1 MLINNPESLRPLTI
15 GGEPSAPELDTLDI
29 GTVLR
34 FARRNRRLV
43 LAWVVA
49 CLCAACVY
57 AAITPS
63 QYTAFGTILIQD
75 PAPHGPAGLPAEA
88 AHAAFM
94 ESQIQVL
101 RSEEVLGR
109 VVDRKRLVDDPEF
122 GGSGEGLHAFLM
134 NGVRS
139 LLGARKAPKPD
150 EPRHAT
156 VLRVRNGLTITQL
169 GVSNAVE
176 IGFTARAPARAAEIA
191 TAIIQSYVEGRLE
204 AARSEREEMAA
215 SLQRRLTE
223 LHNKAFGTQAVPDS
237 STSAISEEQA
247 RARFRELQITTETY
261 RALYTNLLQREYSD
275 AEAQSPSAGVRVLN
289 PAEPPLRPSRPNL
302 PLVFVLALVA
312 GGGGGVGHALL
323 RQFTGRPPRTPDD
336 LRPWAGPEP
345 VAGVPWLAA
354 ARWKAEASP
363 PACVQTAYTRV
374 SPGLYQAIDRL
385 TIRLQGGQVRARG
398 LVIAVAAPTA
408 GAGAS
413 TVAAHIARI
422 ISDSGQKTLL
432 VDADW
437 RKTDAD
443 EPAMVVG
450 KPVRR
455 LKRTLVPAPL
465 APDGPDMLMLRQSG
479 PISELNAATSI
490 LATFVEE
497 LPRYDC
503 LVVDFQSAAQT
514 LDLAASMAAIGQVC
528 VVIEAG
534 RTTPESLER
543 MLHLIPREKLA
554 AIILNKMRASR

>member
-15 GGEPSAPELDTLDI
+15 GGEPSAPEQDTLDI
-29 GTVLR
+29 DTILR

-43 LAWVVA
+43 LAWILA
-49 CLCAACVY
+49 CLSAACVY
-57 AAITPS
+57 AVMTPS

-75 PAPHGPAGLPAEA
+75 PTPRGPAGLPAEA

-109 VVDRKRLVDDPEF
+109 VADRKRLVDDPEF
-122 GGSGEGLHAFLM
+122 GGAGEGLRAFIV
-134 NGVRS
+134 NSVRS
-139 LLGARKAPKPD
+139 LLGARKSPKSN

-156 VLRVRNGLTITQL
+156 VLRVRNDLTITQL

-176 IGFTARAPARAAEIA
+176 IGFTSRSPARAAEIA
-191 TAIIQSYVEGRLE
+191 TAIIQSYVDGRLE

-237 STSAISEEQA
+237 STSAASEEQA

-302 PLVFVLALVA
+302 PLVFALALVA
-312 GGGGGVGHALL
+312 GGGMGVGHALF
-323 RQFTGRPPRTPDD
+323 RQITGRPPRMLDD
-336 LRPWAGPEP
+336 LRPWAAPEQL
-345 VAGVPWLAA
+345 AGVPWLAA
-354 ARWKAEASP
+354 ARWKPEGSP
-363 PACVQTAYTRV
+363 PACVQAAYTRV

-385 TIRLQGGQVRARG
+385 AIRLQGGQVRARG
-398 LVIAVAAPTA
+398 LVIAVAAPTT

-422 ISDSGQKTLL
+422 ISESGQKTLL
-432 VDADW
+432 VDANW
-437 RKTDAD
+437 RKTDPN
-443 EPAMVVG
+443 ETAMAG
-450 KPVRR
+450 KAVRR

-465 APDGPDMLMLRQSG
+465 SPDGPDILMLRQSG

-490 LATFVEE
+490 LATFVDE

-528 VVIEAG
+528 VVTEAG
-534 RTTPESLER
+534 RTPPESLER
-543 MLHLIPREKLA
+543 MLQLIPREKLA